1 MLEAPINNGKLLS
14 VLVLIVCV
22 LGIAAARLIPVQM
35 IPDLDVRTISV
46 VTQWAGATPQDI
58 EKEILVE
65 QERYLRNIPNLARM
79 ESTAETGR
87 ASIEM
92 EFPFGVN
99 VNETLI
105 EVANALS
112 QVPAYPINVD
122 QPSIQ
127 SSSFSQNAFMYFG
140 VTPLPGN
147 PLDLDIDMIS
157 DFVDD
162 NVRMRMERVSGVSE
176 VELSGG
182 AERQLQ
188 IHVDAARLAQ
198 RGIGMTD
205 VRDAVRQRNRDTSG
219 GDLDDGRQRYLV
231 RTVGRF
237 ESEQA

>member
-79 ESTAETGR
+79 ESTADTGR

-162 NVRMRMERVSGVSE
+162 NVRVRMERVSGVSGGT
-176 VELSGG
+176 LRRCRTAAADSRRRRKTG
-182 AERQLQ
+182 AERYRT
-188 IHVDAARLAQ
+188 DRRSRCRPSAQ
-198 RGIGMTD
+198 QGHLRG
-205 VRDAVRQRNRDTSG
+205 
-219 GDLDDGRQRYLV
+219 
-231 RTVGRF
+231 
-237 ESEQA
+237 